1 MGIIKWDPLGNITTL
16 QDRINKLFDESF
28 PCQAQGEDK
37 APLCAWTPNVDIY
50 ETDCGVVVA
59 VDLPGVNKAD
69 VVVEVKADLMIIS
82 GQRSAD
88 QECRATHYYR
98 RERICG
104 RFHRAFTLHD
114 MIAPEQIKAN
124 FKNGVL
130 VVEIPKPETD
140 TPKPVSVD
148 IE

>member
-1 MGIIKWDPLGNITTL
+1 MAIIKWDPLGKITTL
-16 QDRINKLFDESF
+16 PDRINKLFDESF
-28 PCQAQGEDK
+28 PCQTQGDDQD
-37 APLCAWTPNVDIY
+37 PLCAWTPHVDIY
-50 ETDCGVVVA
+50 ETDYGVVIA
-59 VDLPGVNKAD
+59 IDLPGVNKAD
-69 VVVEVKADLMIIS
+69 VVVEVKADLMTIS

-88 QECRATHYYR
+88 QACQATHYYR

-104 RFHRAFTLHD
+104 RFHRTFTLHD
-114 MIAPEQIKAN
+114 MIAPEQIQAK

-130 VVEIPKPETD
+130 IVEIPKPETG